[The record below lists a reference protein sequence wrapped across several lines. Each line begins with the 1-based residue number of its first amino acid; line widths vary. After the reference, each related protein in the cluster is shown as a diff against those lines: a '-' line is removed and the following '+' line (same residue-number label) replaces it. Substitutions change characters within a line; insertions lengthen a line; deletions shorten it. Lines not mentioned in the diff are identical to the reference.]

1 MECQWDSNKGREEV
15 EIGNALDKPKWAKR
29 SESRGGVKARENAK
43 GYTTL
48 LPSEKEMGIGAV
60 VIKLTFFRHF

>member
-1 MECQWDSNKGREEV
+1 MLWTSQSGQKGV
-15 EIGNALDKPKWAKR
+15 SQG
-29 SESRGGVKARENAK
+29 GGVKARENAK